1 MIALPGCYLAHLAH
15 GQARLLFASRP
26 IPEVIG
32 DPASAPE
39 LRDALAL
46 VEPTREFARDLGLQL
61 GRQYTSYAAWP
72 GDRVV
77 TSVVATRPG
86 EVDAAGFW
94 FPLVGSVP
102 YKGFF
107 DPARAE
113 AEAAGLRARG
123 LDTCVVP
130 VPAYSTLG
138 WLDDP
143 VTGPMLR
150 AGPGFLVETVI
161 HELVH
166 ATVYVPSDADFDEG
180 VATFIGQEGALRFFA
195 GDPAAEARERARITD
210 ERAAA
215 RVVSEL
221 RARIAALYAEPD
233 TAERPARRAALERE
247 ARTALEALPLHGAGA
262 PRWAAEIPLNDACLA
277 LAGSYERD
285 LDAYAA
291 RLAAEGGDLH
301 GFVAEV
307 RAAASAPDPRAAL
320 GLPIAPTAAR

>member
-1 MIALPGCYLAHLAH
+1 MIALPGCYLAHVAR
-15 GQARLLFASRP
+15 GQARLLVASRP
-26 IPEVIG
+26 IPEVID
-32 DPASAPE
+32 DPSSEPE
-39 LRDALAL
+39 LRDALGL
-46 VEPTREFARDLGLQL
+46 VAPTREFARDLGLRVGQ
-61 GRQYTSYAAWP
+61 QYTSYAAWP

-86 EVDAAGFW
+86 EIDAAGFW
-94 FPLVGSVP
+94 FPLLGRVP

-113 AEAAGLRARG
+113 EEAARLRANG

-150 AGPGFLVETVI
+150 AGPGFLVETLI

-195 GDPAAEARERARITD
+195 ADPAAEERERARIGD

-215 RVVSEL
+215 RVLSEL

-233 TAERPARRAALERE
+233 TGQRAAGRAALEAE
-247 ARTALEALPLHGAGA
+247 ARRSLAALPLHGPDAA
-262 PRWAAEIPLNDACLA
+262 RWAAALPLNDACLA

-291 RLAAEGGDLH
+291 RLAAGGGDLH
-301 GFVAEV
+301 AFVAEV
-307 RAAASAPDPRAAL
+307 RAAAAAPDPRAAL
-320 GLPIAPTAAR
+320 GLPIAPVAGR